1 MNPMLAF
8 FILIT
13 NGFGNLIYLLNS
25 VHFLIEVLVGLK
37 ILDILLTHT
46 NLKTWVAKAIW
57 GVKYG
62 VAKFFKAWDALDR
75 LIVRTLYKR
84 EI

>member
-1 MNPMLAF
+1 MNPLVLLFLWLQA
-8 FILIT
+8 ISKGIDALV
-13 NGFGNLIYLLNS
+13 YLL
-25 VHFLIEVLVGLK
+25 FVLVCLM
-37 ILDILLTHT
+37 ILDIALTHT